1 MIQKKIDQ
9 LTQEKVTI
17 KESYQNVDMK
27 NDELKYEIKEK
38 HSKLVEQQ
46 ESNIELLKSKD
57 LEIEKQ
63 EQDEKAMKVKYE
75 KMVSD
80 MIAHI
85 EVVKL
90 GQEKVS
96 K

>member
-1 MIQKKIDQ
+1 
-9 LTQEKVTI
+9 
-17 KESYQNVDMK
+17 
-27 NDELKYEIKEK
+27 
-38 HSKLVEQQ
+38 
-46 ESNIELLKSKD
+46 